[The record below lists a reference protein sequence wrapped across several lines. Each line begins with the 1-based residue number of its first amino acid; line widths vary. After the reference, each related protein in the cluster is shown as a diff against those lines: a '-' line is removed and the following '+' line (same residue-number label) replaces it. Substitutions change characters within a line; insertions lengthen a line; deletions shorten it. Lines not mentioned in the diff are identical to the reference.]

1 MFAICD
7 CMCMQSFLRIAY
19 HYNQQ
24 ELLQKLLIAAKVK
37 AGRELEG
44 TGGKGTTQCLLA
56 TATVLEAL
64 QQLHQGAPRQQMLYH
79 YTCCTS
85 SVASCCSTASSST
98 PGAIKAHG
106 DGRRHSNR

>member
-1 MFAICD
+1 
-7 CMCMQSFLRIAY
+7 MQSFLRIAY

-44 TGGKGTTQCLLA
+44 TGEKCTTQCLLA

-64 QQLHQGAPRQQMLYH
+64 QQLHQGAPRHQQMLYH
-79 YTCCTS
+79 YTCCAS
-85 SVASCCSTASSST
+85 SVAPCCTTASSST